1 MFCAKFPIES
11 TWWSSKMIGAGN
23 LYRGG
28 AAMARSRAIAQNFGD
43 FTDEMPVVFLSS
55 VIIS

>member
-1 MFCAKFPIES
+1 
-11 TWWSSKMIGAGN
+11 MIGAGN